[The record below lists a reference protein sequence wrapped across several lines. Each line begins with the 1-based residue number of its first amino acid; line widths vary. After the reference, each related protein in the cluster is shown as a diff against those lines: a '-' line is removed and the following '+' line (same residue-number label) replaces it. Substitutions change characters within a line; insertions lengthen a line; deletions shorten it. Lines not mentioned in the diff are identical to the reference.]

1 MKIKFMG
8 HASFLITTA
17 AGTRILTDP
26 FDPDQYPD
34 KLFYSKIT
42 EMVDIVTISHGHGD
56 HNDTSTL
63 PGNPM
68 IIKGNGKFGADEVVF
83 LGIETF
89 HDAVHGAE
97 RGKNTVFVISV
108 DDLRLAHI
116 GDLGHVL
123 TADQAAE
130 IGAVDVILLP
140 VGGYYTI
147 DAKQAQKVAE
157 QLGAKIVIPMHY
169 RNEKCL
175 FPISDVDE
183 FLRGKA
189 NVNVTDVSEIE
200 VKKDSLPQQQQII
213 VLIPAL

>member
-17 AGTRILTDP
+17 AGTKILTDP
-26 FDPDQYPD
+26 FNPDQYPD
-34 KLFYSKIT
+34 KLFYGKIT

-56 HNDTSTL
+56 HGDTSTL

-68 IIKGNGKFGADEVVF
+68 IIKGNGKFGADEVEF
-83 LGIETF
+83 LGVETF
-89 HDAVHGAE
+89 HDAAHGAE
-97 RGKNTVFVISV
+97 RGKNT
-108 DDLRLAHI
+108 
-116 GDLGHVL
+116 
-123 TADQAAE
+123 E
-130 IGAVDVILLP
+130 IGAVDVIMLP

-157 QLGAKIVIPMHY
+157 QLGAKIIIPMHY

-189 NVNVTDVSEIE
+189 NVNIADVSEIE
-200 VKKDSLPQQQQII
+200 VIKDNLPQQQQII